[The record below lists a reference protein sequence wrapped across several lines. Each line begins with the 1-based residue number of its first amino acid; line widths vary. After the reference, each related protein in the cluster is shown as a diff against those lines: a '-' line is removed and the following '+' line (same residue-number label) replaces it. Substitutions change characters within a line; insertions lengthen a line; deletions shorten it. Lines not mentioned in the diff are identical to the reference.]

1 MGVKLERDKNG
12 GAKKGMWTR
21 LSSKAGV
28 KDVKTASINS
38 SGTKRRSFGKHEAMD
53 EDTEKEKKSKL
64 DVQTNELSDILASKL
79 GLAEA
84 IE

>member
-38 SGTKRRSFGKHEAMD
+38 SGTKRRSLD
-53 EDTEKEKKSKL
+53 RKS
-64 DVQTNELSDILASKL
+64 VV
-79 GLAEA
+79 
-84 IE
+84 